1 MRPRAPGRYVYV
13 AVHADG
19 PTRVLCFSE
28 APDEYARSGGGAGG
42 GDTLDAL
49 AARLERAQQRIRAR
63 HRCRCRLRGRAWLWR
78 GVRHPVLL

>member
-1 MRPRAPGRYVYV
+1 MYVG
-13 AVHADG
+13 VHADG

-28 APDEYARSGGGAGG
+28 APDEYARSGGGGAG

-63 HRCRCRLRGRAWLWR
+63 HRCRCRLRRRAWLRR
-78 GVRHPVLL
+78 GERHPVLL